1 MFSYTLFAGRK
12 VFLLMKSDIYCR
24 ARLHSNAAAAGE
36 GRHAKNK
43 GNSSANAIFPMFV
56 SVVAE
61 GHTTIS
67 SRLYM
72 VEDVFTL
79 DLL

>member
-1 MFSYTLFAGRK
+1 
-12 VFLLMKSDIYCR
+12 MKSDIYCR

-56 SVVAE
+56 SVVARRAHHYQLSSLD
-61 GHTTIS
+61 GGRRIHT
-67 SRLYM
+67 RLTVRRQM
-72 VEDVFTL
+72 P
-79 DLL
+79 